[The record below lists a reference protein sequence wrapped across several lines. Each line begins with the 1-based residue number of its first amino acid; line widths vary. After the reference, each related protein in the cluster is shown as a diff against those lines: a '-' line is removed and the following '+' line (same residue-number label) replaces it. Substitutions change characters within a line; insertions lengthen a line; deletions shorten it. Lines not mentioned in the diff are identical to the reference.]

1 MHATTCM
8 HATDCIHA
16 TDCMHATACTHAT
29 DFRPNLYLG
38 CIYKA
43 RSRKGSREPLVK
55 EGASSALHCKL
66 PGATK
71 QRANGPTFTNKGAS
85 EVVPSALSEVGQHS
99 RITSLVKASST
110 SRGQESHRLAATGAQ
125 ATRNKGQ
132 LNLLITALSRYNA
145 AYQAKS
151 IWSSLSRL
159 CVLAYQKVSAL
170 SVGNNNWSNK
180 KHTKAWC
187 CHVQNLLH
195 YSNSIFSISERRMA
209 PKCRI
214 WNALFYWWV

>member
-1 MHATTCM
+1 M
-8 HATDCIHA
+8 
-16 TDCMHATACTHAT
+16 
-29 DFRPNLYLG
+29 
-38 CIYKA
+38 
-43 RSRKGSREPLVK
+43 K

-71 QRANGPTFTNKGAS
+71 QSANGPIRTNKGAS
-85 EVVPSALSEVGQHS
+85 EVVPSALSEVGQRS

-110 SRGQESHRLAATGAQ
+110 SRGQEGYRLAATGAQ

-132 LNLLITALSRYNA
+132 LNLLITALYRYND

-159 CVLAYQKVSAL
+159 YVLAYQNVSAL

-180 KHTKAWC
+180 KHMKASSEGMVLSC
-187 CHVQNLLH
+187 ANLLH
-195 YSNSIFSISERRMA
+195 YSINIFSISERRMA